1 LQFIFKISNN
11 CCELNVQRQI
21 CHVTDIEYEKKLNN
35 IKENTT
41 IEMMEIP
48 NPKLYRTT
56 ILM

>member
-1 LQFIFKISNN
+1 LEQ
-11 CCELNVQRQI
+11 ELGTLPEHLSSPQI

-41 IEMMEIP
+41 IEMMERP